1 MTPPTRRHPG
11 LTKGQHVETI
21 GFIGVGAM
29 GSSIAS
35 RLLGHELLVNDRNPD
50 AAASLVAEGA
60 RFATTGEIAACC
72 ETIFLCLPGPPQVAD
87 LLLGP
92 HGLLS
97 HLSTGTTI
105 IDITTGTPTT
115 DAEIEPNL
123 RERGVAYV
131 DCPIAG
137 GVRRAR
143 EGTALLMVGAD
154 PATFEKVEPLLHAI
168 ASDVVHVGPVGAGHA
183 MKLVNN
189 LLNACNRFAA
199 LETIR
204 LGVAAGVPQDIV
216 VEVINKG
223 SGRNYTTENTYPQ
236 LLSGN
241 GYKPQGFTIDLML
254 KDVRLAN
261 EMADALGHETP
272 IGTLAQQFIEEAIER
287 FGPKADQSQM
297 MAEWYPA
304 AEKERAHG

>member
-1 MTPPTRRHPG
+1 MG
-11 LTKGQHVETI
+11 TI

-29 GSSIAS
+29 GSSVAS
-35 RLLGHELLVNDRNPD
+35 RLLGHELLVSDRNPD
-50 AAASLVAEGA
+50 AAAGLVAEGA
-60 RFATTGEIAACC
+60 RLATIGEIAASC
-72 ETIFLCLPGPPQVAD
+72 ETIFLCLPGPPQVVD
-87 LLLGP
+87 LLFGSD
-92 HGLLS
+92 GLAPRLS
-97 HLSTGTTI
+97 AGTTI
-105 IDITTGTPTT
+105 IDITTGTPTA
-115 DAEIEPNL
+115 DAEIQSLLN
-123 RERGVAYV
+123 ERGVAYV

-154 PATFEKVEPLLHAI
+154 PATFVKVEAILHEVTD
-168 ASDVVHVGPVGAGHA
+168 DVMHVGPVGAGHA

-204 LGVAAGVPQDIV
+204 LGVAAGVPQDLV

-236 LLSGN
+236 LLSGSA
-241 GYKPQGFTIDLML
+241 YKPQGFAIDLML

-261 EMADALGHETP
+261 EMADALGHDTP

-297 MAEWYPA
+297 MAEWYTA
-304 AEKERAHG
+304 VGKERAHG